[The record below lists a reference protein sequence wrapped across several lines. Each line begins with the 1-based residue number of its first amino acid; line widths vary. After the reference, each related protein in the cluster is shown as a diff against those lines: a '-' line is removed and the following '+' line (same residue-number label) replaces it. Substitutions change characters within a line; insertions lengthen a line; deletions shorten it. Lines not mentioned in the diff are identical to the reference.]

1 MVSVFSVGAR
11 PLLQGVPSFKQ
22 STGLFEIHP
31 LPSARSVRV
40 FRRLRSS
47 AKKLRIL
54 EGSALD
60 PRIVRRTICLSFT
73 RKGWTEKPVLSLA
86 SPYRSFRPTNSDLP
100 RFAQHGSTL
109 VPLSQSESPERHESR
124 CLLKPICDGQARR
137 RGGKLGFVTPV
148 LSSSLLFARPP
159 LLSSLPSHTM
169 PAPFRQPR
177 ASGASWGGAE

>member
-1 MVSVFSVGAR
+1 MVEVFSAGAR
-11 PLLQGVPSFKQ
+11 PLLQGLARRSLGKPHFKQ

-73 RKGWTEKPVLSLA
+73 RKRLGEKTCLVLGKSL
-86 SPYRSFRPTNSDLP
+86 
-100 RFAQHGSTL
+100 
-109 VPLSQSESPERHESR
+109 
-124 CLLKPICDGQARR
+124 
-137 RGGKLGFVTPV
+137 
-148 LSSSLLFARPP
+148 
-159 LLSSLPSHTM
+159 
-169 PAPFRQPR
+169 
-177 ASGASWGGAE
+177 